1 MTRPEFALLSFL
13 YSMSFK
19 LNILLLIISLK
30 ISPFSF
36 IFSLTQNNR
45 KFLLNF
51 KLMKLVY
58 LIQTL
63 REISEITVYI
73 YIILKM
79 QNQNPR

>member
-1 MTRPEFALLSFL
+1 
-13 YSMSFK
+13 
-19 LNILLLIISLK
+19 
-30 ISPFSF
+30 
-36 IFSLTQNNR
+36 
-45 KFLLNF
+45 
-51 KLMKLVY
+51 MKLVY